1 MLQRIIHSF
10 LYLPAEVKHIFLIF
24 GVIAHIFQCT
34 ALYRFPCQSHT
45 VHKYAHRNRLIPFI
59 GKIHAEHKLIF
70 NAAVSAEKPVYISDK
85 NIYFVT
91 AVISRD
97 YNKNIGGK
105 TKMHLLLGAY
115 DIKTVS
121 YVIKYVIACF
131 FAVFGV
137 YKPEFFNIELYKS
150 CVRSAFENGANS
162 VFINLGVSII
172 GEAVNYILIDK
183 LLGGHNMDTADNAV
197 YIVIAVAAW
206 DNIHY
211 HPLIYSR
218 LCFPC
223 IEAEAYAE
231 TAVTLGDTFGRQ
243 QLAAEH

>member
-1 MLQRIIHSF
+1 MTKKMFTLA
-10 LYLPAEVKHIFLIF
+10 LVALLLPMSMMAQAYK
-24 GVIAHIFQCT
+24 G
-34 ALYRFPCQSHT
+34 
-45 VHKYAHRNRLIPFI
+45 
-59 GKIHAEHKLIF
+59 
-70 NAAVSAEKPVYISDK
+70 
-85 NIYFVT
+85 
-91 AVISRD
+91 SRY

-115 DIKTVS
+115 GIKAVS

-137 YKPEFFNIELYKS
+137 YKPEFLNIKLYKS
-150 CVRSAFENGANS
+150 CIRSAFKNGANS
-162 VFINLGVSII
+162 VFINLWVSII
-172 GEAVNYILIDK
+172 GKAVNYILIDK

-206 DNIHY
+206 DNVHY
-211 HPLIYSR
+211 HPFIYRR

-231 TAVTLGDTFGRQ
+231 AAVTLGDALGRQ
-243 QLAAEH
+243 